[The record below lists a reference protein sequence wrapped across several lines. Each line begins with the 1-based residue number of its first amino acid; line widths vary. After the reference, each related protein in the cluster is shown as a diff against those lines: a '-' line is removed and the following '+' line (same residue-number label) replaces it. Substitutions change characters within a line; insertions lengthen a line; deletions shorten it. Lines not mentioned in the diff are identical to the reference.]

1 MPTSQC
7 AGGHFQNARSRTLAL
22 LLLLRVS
29 QSQIAQSPVRQFE
42 GAAPD
47 PHVDA
52 VVKKQHVLRLLDLLG
67 VLQWREWLANPS
79 PRRPLWGPAQF
90 LEPGRP
96 DVVLRESPCGV
107 EFFGG
112 LRCI

>member
-22 LLLLRVS
+22 LLLLRAS

-47 PHVDA
+47 PHDDA

-79 PRRPLWGPAQF
+79 PTPPPRGPGQL
-90 LEPGRP
+90 LEPR
-96 DVVLRESPCGV
+96 REDGEV
-107 EFFGG
+107 
-112 LRCI
+112 R